1 MKIVAGNGVP
11 KVVCTVNLIRPRNR
25 EPVWSN
31 KICFT
36 PVAQIVTI
44 CVKVNHLAVTTV
56 VYVNIVVGCKRYRNN
71 IQPAVPCGELSPM
84 GSGRKTKIVVSNNDW

>member
-1 MKIVAGNGVP
+1 MNIIAGNGVS
-11 KVVCTVNLIRPRNR
+11 KVVCTVNFIRLRNR

-36 PVAQIVTI
+36 PVTQIVTI
-44 CVKVNHLAVTTV
+44 CVKVNHLAVTAI

-71 IQPAVPCGELSPM
+71 IQPADPCGQLCPM
-84 GSGRKTKIVVSNNDW
+84 GSGRKTKIVVTDGDW